1 MFYFLNFIFMPI
13 LLCSMLFGNTPKIK
27 INEILTSNA
36 SINFDPDFYSF
47 SDWIEIK
54 NLEDTTVNLG
64 GYFITDD
71 FLIPNKYRFPDNYLI
86 NPNSYIVIWADDMD
100 TVLTSLHTNFKT
112 TYSKI
117 H

>member
-54 NLEDTTVNLG
+54 NL
-64 GYFITDD
+64 GY
-71 FLIPNKYRFPDNYLI
+71 YC
-86 NPNSYIVIWADDMD
+86 
-100 TVLTSLHTNFKT
+100 
-112 TYSKI
+112 
-117 H
+117 